1 MRSIFVGI
9 AVLSASMA
17 IVQPALAQRHSQRPP
32 TYGYVQTP
40 MDPQQSANDDL
51 RSIERDN
58 QDLEL
63 PVSHDDIAG
72 ADKVHS
78 EEEAQTKRITQ
89 DSVRINR
96 EIRNIC
102 PSC

>member
-9 AVLSASMA
+9 IALAASMVVA
-17 IVQPALAQRHSQRPP
+17 HPAQTQQHPHRPSDC
-32 TYGYVQTP
+32 GYMQTQ
-40 MDPQQSANDDL
+40 MDHRQSANDDL

-63 PVSHDDIAG
+63 PASRDDIVG
-72 ADKVHS
+72 ADQVHS
-78 EEEAQTKRITQ
+78 EEEAQTKRIDK
-89 DSVRINR
+89 DSVRIDR

>member
-9 AVLSASMA
+9 VVLSASMA
-17 IVQPALAQRHSQRPP
+17 IAQPALAPRHSQRPP
-32 TYGYVQTP
+32 TYGYVQPP

-63 PVSHDDIAG
+63 PVSQDDIVGAG
-72 ADKVHS
+72 KVHS
-78 EEEAQTKRITQ
+78 AEEAQTKRITQ
-89 DSVRINR
+89 DSVRIDR